1 MTGRDQPGLIPIP
14 SLYIPSFSTKLHF
27 FPNCHQHQGWE
38 NTEVGEGNSV
48 YMSTISGQLD
58 LQEAVHFYQPGCN
71 LSILGVSDDQSPLS
85 GYSEKAIHKLHFYQ

>member
-1 MTGRDQPGLIPIP
+1 M
-14 SLYIPSFSTKLHF
+14 
-27 FPNCHQHQGWE
+27 C
-38 NTEVGEGNSV
+38 
-48 YMSTISGQLD
+48 MSTISGQLD